1 MKTDIPLLMLV
12 FTALTALVMVVFS
25 LLGLAGSWVASRL
38 GYNVDWLVCAVALF
52 LVSVILGRS
61 SR

>member
-1 MKTDIPLLMLV
+1 MKTNILLLMFV

-38 GYNVDWLVCAVALF
+38 GYNVDWQVCAVALF
-52 LVSVILGRS
+52 LVSAIIGKS